1 MSSCLSVRSIPI
13 IFSACL
19 RSSFLI
25 RDAAGEGVGPGDGVA
40 VGICAS
46 AFNGDSDRAKPT
58 APAAGRSLTKLRRL
72 IEVSFDFFIEASIL
86 AVFSYVRN
94 YCCSAR
100 GMIVRDSGRRYL
112 IDAALRIRGTIL
124 QLHDFGFPGSIDCN

>member
-25 RDAAGEGVGPGDGVA
+25 RDSAGEAVGPGDGVA

-46 AFNGDSDRAKPT
+46 AFNGDSDSARLT

-72 IEVSFDFFIEASIL
+72 IEVSFDFFIEASIS
-86 AVFSYVRN
+86 VIFSYVRN
-94 YCCSAR
+94 YSGSAR
-100 GMIVRDSGRRYL
+100 GMLVRNSGRRSL
-112 IDAALRIRGTIL
+112 IDAALRIRHTIL
-124 QLHDFGFPGSIDCN
+124 QLHDFGF